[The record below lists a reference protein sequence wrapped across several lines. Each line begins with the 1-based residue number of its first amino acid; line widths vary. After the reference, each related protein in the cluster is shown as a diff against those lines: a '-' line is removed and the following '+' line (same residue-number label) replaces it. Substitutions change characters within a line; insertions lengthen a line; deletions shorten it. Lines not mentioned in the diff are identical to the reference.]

1 MIHTKPIS
9 RRRFIAIAA
18 GAAAWPVAAS
28 EPLYRW
34 TGIALGAHAE
44 IQVSHPDRDE
54 ARRIVQLSMAE
65 IGRLEKIFSLYRADS
80 ALSRLNRDGTLDV
93 PPADLVRL
101 IHEAATFHDFT
112 GGGFDI
118 TVQPLWDLYARHHSG
133 PEDQDVKQALRLIGQ
148 DAITAGARR
157 ITLGKPGMA
166 LTLNGIAQG
175 YITDQV
181 AALMR
186 DNGIENVLVNMG
198 EIRASG
204 QHPGGRP
211 WMAGLEDPENP
222 GSFDRQVPLRDMAL
236 ATSGG
241 YGTRLGAFNH
251 LFDPRTGRSAERYGR
266 VSVLARRAT
275 TADALSTGMS
285 FLPMEKM
292 ASCLRRAGATRV
304 MLTHPDGRMTTVDA

>member
-1 MIHTKPIS
+1 MGSDSHQKQSTRYTRLYP
-9 RRRFIAIAA
+9 RIASSVKGSA
-18 GAAAWPVAAS
+18 
-28 EPLYRW
+28 R
-34 TGIALGAHAE
+34 
-44 IQVSHPDRDE
+44 SH
-54 ARRIVQLSMAE
+54 
-65 IGRLEKIFSLYRADS
+65 
-80 ALSRLNRDGTLDV
+80 
-93 PPADLVRL
+93 
-101 IHEAATFHDFT
+101 
-112 GGGFDI
+112 
-118 TVQPLWDLYARHHSG
+118 LYARHHSG
-133 PEDQDVKQALRLIGQ
+133 PEDQEVKQALRLIGQ

-222 GSFDRQVPLRDMAL
+222 GSFERQVPLRDMAL

-292 ASCLRRAGATRV
+292 ASCLRHAGATRV
-304 MLTHPDGRMTTVDA
+304 MLTHPDGRMALFNDAGRRRVRWGRYDVITEDVWLLGSPLVEGGVA